1 MKKILC
7 FGDSNTYGFIPQ
19 SGLRY
24 DINTRWTGILQT
36 LCNNEFEI
44 TEAGCNNRTAFID
57 NPAGINQTGYKTLP
71 EYLKTNFF
79 DIIILAIGI
88 NDLQRFFNP
97 TLNEFKQGMEKLIQI
112 TKNLSPKS
120 KIILI
125 CPSKL
130 NLAGINN
137 GIFSYQFDKISVEK
151 SGKLSPIYKSLAEKY
166 KCHFID
172 LNNIVEVSSLD
183 GLHFS
188 PKSHKTIAEN
198 LYKNLKQTI

>member
-172 LNNIVEVSSLD
+172 LNNIVEVSPLD

>member
-57 NPAGINQTGYKTLP
+57 NPAGINQTGYKILP

-79 DIIILAIGI
+79 DIVILAIGI

-97 TLNEFKQGMEKLIQI
+97 TLNEFEQGMEKLIQI
-112 TKNLSPKS
+112 TKNLSPNS

-130 NLAGINN
+130 NLTGINN

-172 LNNIVEVSSLD
+172 LNNIVEVSPLD

>member
-57 NPAGINQTGYKTLP
+57 NPTGINQTGYKILP

-97 TLNEFKQGMEKLIQI
+97 TLNEFEHGMEKLIQI

-172 LNNIVEVSSLD
+172 LNNIVEVSPLD

>member
-57 NPAGINQTGYKTLP
+57 NPAGINQTGYKILP

-97 TLNEFKQGMEKLIQI
+97 TLNEFEQGMEKLIQI

-172 LNNIVEVSSLD
+172 LNNIVEVSPLD

-188 PKSHKTIAEN
+188 AETHKTIAEN

>member
-57 NPAGINQTGYKTLP
+57 NPAGINQTGYKILP

-97 TLNEFKQGMEKLIQI
+97 TLNEFEQGMEKLIQI
-112 TKNLSPKS
+112 TKNLSTKS

-125 CPSKL
+125 CPPKL

-172 LNNIVEVSSLD
+172 LNNIVEVSPLD

>member
-57 NPAGINQTGYKTLP
+57 NPAGINQTGYKILP

-97 TLNEFKQGMEKLIQI
+97 TLNEFEQGMEKLIQI

-198 LYKNLKQTI
+198 LYKKLKQTI

>member
-57 NPAGINQTGYKTLP
+57 NPAGINQTGYKILP

-79 DIIILAIGI
+79 DIVILAIGI

-97 TLNEFKQGMEKLIQI
+97 TLNEFEQGMEKLIQI

>member
-57 NPAGINQTGYKTLP
+57 NPAGINQTGYKILP

-79 DIIILAIGI
+79 DIVILAIGI

-97 TLNEFKQGMEKLIQI
+97 TLNEFEQGMEKLIQI

-172 LNNIVEVSSLD
+172 LNNIVEVSPLD

-188 PKSHKTIAEN
+188 AESHKKIAGN

>member
-19 SGLRY
+19 SELRY

-57 NPAGINQTGYKTLP
+57 NPAGINQTGYKALP
-71 EYLKTNFF
+71 EYLKTIFF

-97 TLNEFKQGMEKLIQI
+97 TLNEFEQGMEKLIKI
-112 TKNLSPKS
+112 TKDLSPNA
-120 KIILI
+120 KIILV

-130 NLAGINN
+130 DLAGIKS
-137 GIFSYQFDKISVEK
+137 GVFSFQFDEISVEK
-151 SGKLSPIYKSLAEKY
+151 SYHLPQIYKKLAEKHAC
-166 KCHFID
+166 KLVD
-172 LNNIVEVSSLD
+172 LNKIAKVSPLD

-188 PKSHKTIAEN
+188 AESHKTIAEN

>member
-7 FGDSNTYGFIPQ
+7 FGDSNTYGFVPQ

-57 NPAGINQTGYKTLP
+57 NPAGINQTGYKILP

-97 TLNEFKQGMEKLIQI
+97 TLNEFEQGMEKLIQI

-172 LNNIVEVSSLD
+172 LNNIVDVSPLD

-188 PKSHKTIAEN
+188 AESHKKIAEN

>member
-24 DINTRWTGILQT
+24 DINTRWTGVLQT

-57 NPAGINQTGYKTLP
+57 NPAGINQTGYKILP

>member
-57 NPAGINQTGYKTLP
+57 NPAGINQTGYKILP

>member
-7 FGDSNTYGFIPQ
+7 FGDSNTYGFVPQ

-57 NPAGINQTGYKTLP
+57 NPAGINQTGYKILP

-97 TLNEFKQGMEKLIQI
+97 TLNEFEQGMEKLIQI

-172 LNNIVEVSSLD
+172 LNNIVEVSPLD

>member
-36 LCNNEFEI
+36 LCNNEFKI

-57 NPAGINQTGYKTLP
+57 NPAGINQTGYKILP

-97 TLNEFKQGMEKLIQI
+97 TLNEFEQGMEKLIQI

-172 LNNIVEVSSLD
+172 LNNIVEVSPLD

>member
-57 NPAGINQTGYKTLP
+57 NPAGINQTGYKILP

-97 TLNEFKQGMEKLIQI
+97 TLNEFEQGMEKLIQI

-172 LNNIVEVSSLD
+172 LNNIVEVSPLD

>member
-97 TLNEFKQGMEKLIQI
+97 TLNEFEQGMEKLIQI

-172 LNNIVEVSSLD
+172 LNNIVEVSPLD

>member
-19 SGLRY
+19 SGFRY

-97 TLNEFKQGMEKLIQI
+97 TLNEFEQGMEKLIQI

-151 SGKLSPIYKSLAEKY
+151 SGKLSPIYKSLAEKH

-172 LNNIVEVSSLD
+172 LNNIVEVSPLD

>member
-7 FGDSNTYGFIPQ
+7 FGDSNTYGFVPQ

-24 DINTRWTGILQT
+24 NINTRWTGILQK

-57 NPAGINQTGYKTLP
+57 NPAGINQTGYKILP

-79 DIIILAIGI
+79 DIVILAIGI

-97 TLNEFKQGMEKLIQI
+97 TLNEFEQGMEKLIQI

>member
-57 NPAGINQTGYKTLP
+57 NPAGINQTGYKILP

-97 TLNEFKQGMEKLIQI
+97 TLNEFEQGMEKLIQI